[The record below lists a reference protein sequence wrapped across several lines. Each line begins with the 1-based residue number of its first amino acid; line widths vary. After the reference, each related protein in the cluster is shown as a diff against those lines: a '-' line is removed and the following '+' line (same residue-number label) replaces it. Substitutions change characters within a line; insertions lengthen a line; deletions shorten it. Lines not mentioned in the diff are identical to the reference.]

1 MNQEQKLIVKLEA
14 RCYTWADALKL
25 QDMLG
30 DIVSN
35 NELAGEFIEESS
47 IHFVDPSSV
56 NEPTYSE
63 VQKEAKIIAS

>member
-1 MNQEQKLIVKLEA
+1 MNQDKLIVKLEA
-14 RCYTWADALKL
+14 RCYTWEDALKL

-35 NELAGEFIEESS
+35 NELAGEYIEECS
-47 IHFVDPSSV
+47 IHFVDPSKV

-63 VQKEAKIIAS
+63 VKKRLS